1 VSDAGLTVSKL
12 VKLNYSIYS
21 VPITYTIREGETK
34 IAPIKDGFKILFTFF
49 RNLFWS
55 PPKEEVG
62 EKNTDQQIALNIS
75 ALNKPVDIS
84 DADNLIKT
92 VVERETGNLKY

>member
-1 VSDAGLTVSKL
+1 MSDAGLTVSKL

-55 PPKEEVG
+55 PPKESA
-62 EKNTDQQIALNIS
+62 DQQVTFNIS